1 MSQHTPGPWLVRKTG
16 GAGWPEQRGFAID
29 FNEAQEQV
37 VDFVYEEA
45 DAYLIAAA
53 PELLAA
59 LELCAGLAAH
69 RMTDDEWRQVQATIA
84 KARGES

>member
-1 MSQHTPGPWLVRKTG
+1 MSERKHTPG
-16 GAGWPEQRGFAID
+16 
-29 FNEAQEQV
+29 
-37 VDFVYEEA
+37 
-45 DAYLIAAA
+45 LIAD
-53 PELLAA
+53 LLAA